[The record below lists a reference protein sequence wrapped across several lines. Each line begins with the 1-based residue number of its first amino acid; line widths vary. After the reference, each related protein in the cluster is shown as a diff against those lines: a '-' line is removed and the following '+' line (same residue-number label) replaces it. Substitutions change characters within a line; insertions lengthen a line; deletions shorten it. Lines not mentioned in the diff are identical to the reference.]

1 MGAGAGQAI
10 EDGWVLGRTL
20 GEYVHSTDT
29 KRLGTL
35 QQCAKHYQK
44 VRLPRAQ
51 KVQNQSRGSG
61 ALYDMQ
67 TEEML
72 PLGYEEC
79 IPIMAEKIKD
89 RMKFIW
95 TADLDKIY
103 DDAKEDVN
111 ETTNGSGHLR

>member
-20 GEYVHSTDT
+20 GEYVHGTDS

-35 QQCAKHYQK
+35 EQCAKHYQK

-51 KVQNQSRGSG
+51 KVQNQSRESG

-72 PLGYEEC
+72 PLDYEEC
-79 IPIMAEKIKD
+79 IPILADKIKD

-95 TADLDKIY
+95 TVELDQVY
-103 DDAKEDVN
+103 DKAKEDVDG
-111 ETTNGSGHLR
+111 TTNGASH